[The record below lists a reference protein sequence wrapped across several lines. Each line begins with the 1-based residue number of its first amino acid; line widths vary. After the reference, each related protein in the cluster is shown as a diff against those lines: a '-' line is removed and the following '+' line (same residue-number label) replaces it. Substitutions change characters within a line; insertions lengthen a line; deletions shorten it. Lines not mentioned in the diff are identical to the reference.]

1 MVKQYVCTMCGYVG
15 LPKRTAKGSLGIEI
29 ILWLCFLIPGLIY
42 SMWRLASYHNA
53 CPECKNASMIPTD
66 SPKGRKL
73 VEENRA

>member
-1 MVKQYVCTMCGYVG
+1 MAKQYVCTSCGFVG

-29 ILWLCFLIPGLIY
+29 ILWLCFLVPGLIY

-53 CPECKNASMIPTD
+53 CPECKNVSMIPAD

-73 VEENRA
+73 VEENR